1 MSKVN
6 QSCLYLWKR
15 VNNST
20 FHNFSFLTF
29 VFVLIRVFIFIWNVF
44 FFFNRW
50 PNWILYFL
58 QTSFFH
64 GKPSSSTFI
73 PLSLPSAYSPT
84 SVCGVLLCTLGICC
98 FKSCL
103 LCITSLLNQTAMSF
117 QEGLFLLVLWVCV
130 VPSCLPPGAWVMLWY
145 VCCVYVSLCVSVCR
159 YVVMCVCVL
168 EVMFLFL

>member
-1 MSKVN
+1 MRGTWAKLISHVCIYGKELIILLFIILVFLLLFLYWYVFSYLSGMS
-6 QSCLYLWKR
+6 
-15 VNNST
+15 
-20 FHNFSFLTF
+20 
-29 VFVLIRVFIFIWNVF
+29 F

-145 VCCVYVSLCVSVCR
+145 
-159 YVVMCVCVL
+159 MCVCVC
-168 EVMFLFL
+168 VCVCVCMWFLLVFLMEHG

>member
-29 VFVLIRVFIFIWNVF
+29 VFVLICVFIFIWNVF
-44 FFFNRW
+44 FFLIVDQIRFC
-50 PNWILYFL
+50 I
-58 QTSFFH
+58 FF
-64 GKPSSSTFI
+64 KPPFSMASLPHLPLI
-73 PLSLPSAYSPT
+73 PLSLPSTYSPT

-130 VPSCLPPGAWVMLWY
+130 VPSCLSHGAWVML
-145 VCCVYVSLCVSVCR
+145 
-159 YVVMCVCVL
+159 
-168 EVMFLFL
+168 